1 MEQTST
7 HQFPDILNY
16 FSISEYLKKIY
27 EFRKNE
33 NSGFTYDLWSVELG
47 YKSRSFI
54 KMLTMNQ
61 RTVTDQF
68 AKNFLKITKF
78 TPNQQTHFELLVKYS
93 QAGTVSDQKI
103 YLDKIFENL
112 GQSKQQTE
120 ILNHAEFLSNLMLP
134 KILVLLSF
142 KDLNR
147 TQQGLSDFLKIP
159 MTEMK
164 DHLNQLEKMNLVIHN
179 SVEKTWSANNHSFKI
194 PTDFK
199 NEALKKYHNA
209 SLAEAIKAQD
219 LPENQRRYRSTLIAL
234 SDEQYEN
241 LVSDMNDL
249 VSKAVSK
256 YDSDEIQNKRLYKMN
271 LNIFAT
277 TDQFEKQQQLD
288 ADT

>member
-1 MEQTST
+1 M
-7 HQFPDILNY
+7 
-16 FSISEYLKKIY
+16 SEYLKSIY
-27 EFRKNE
+27 DFRKNE
-33 NSGFTYDLWSVELG
+33 NSGFTYDLWSIELG

-61 RTVTDQF
+61 RAVTDQF
-68 AKNFLKITKF
+68 AENFSNKMNF
-78 TPNQQTHFELLVKYS
+78 TASEQIHFGLMVKYN
-93 QAGTVSDQKI
+93 QVSSDSDKKI

-112 GQSKQQTE
+112 GRSKLQTE
-120 ILNHAEFLSNLMLP
+120 ISNHTEFLSNLMLP

-142 KDLNR
+142 KDLDR
-147 TQQGLSDFLKIP
+147 TTQGLSGFLKIP
-159 MTEMK
+159 TSKMTVY
-164 DHLNQLEKMNLVIHN
+164 LIQLEKMNLAVCS

-234 SDEQYEN
+234 SDQQYEN
-241 LVSDMNDL
+241 LISDMNDL

-277 TDQFEKQQQLD
+277 TDQFEKQTE
-288 ADT
+288 ADV